1 MVPKGSFSNCLFCL
15 YFGWLFVNF
24 FNVLELLYLLSLS
37 QINGIGPVSGKTM
50 ISFCGSAEAV
60 FREKSRALEKIP
72 GIGKSGAAA
81 IKAASDRGRAEQE
94 MAFMEKN
101 GIQAISYTDP
111 DYPIRLKQVLDS
123 PLVLFIKGNADLN
136 HHRIAGIVGTRK
148 NTQDGSHITREI
160 VKGLKPH
167 DCHVISGLAHGI
179 DTVAHKACI
188 ENDIPTM
195 AVLAHGL
202 DMIYPLKNQQVA
214 EKMLDAGGA
223 IITEF
228 FSGTDLHP
236 DLFPRRNRI
245 VAGMCDALL
254 VVESMIK
261 GGSMITA
268 QIAHSYDRD
277 VFAVPGKPGDIMSEG
292 CNYLIKSLKAALCE
306 DANDIARGL
315 NWDTLEGSQPK
326 KQYQY
331 EMFLNLTP
339 EERLITE
346 QLSGRELHIDELM
359 LSTGLPAG
367 RLTLLLLELEM
378 KGLIRALPGKQYKM
392 SRPV

>member
-1 MVPKGSFSNCLFCL
+1 M
-15 YFGWLFVNF
+15 
-24 FNVLELLYLLSLS
+24 ELLYLLSLS
-37 QINGIGPVSGKTM
+37 QVQGIGPVSGKTM

-60 FREKSRALEKIP
+60 FREKKRVLEKIP

-81 IKAASDRGRAEQE
+81 IKAAHDHSRAEQE
-94 MAFMEKN
+94 MAFMDKN
-101 GIQAISYTDP
+101 GICAIGYNDP
-111 DYPIRLKQVLDS
+111 GYPIRLKQVLDS
-123 PLVLFIKGNADLN
+123 PLLLFVKGNTDLN
-136 HHRIAGIVGTRK
+136 HHRITGIVGTRK

-160 VKGLKPH
+160 VKGLKPY
-167 DCHVISGLAHGI
+167 DCHIISGLAHGI
-179 DTVAHKACI
+179 DTVAHKACL
-188 ENDIPTM
+188 ENDIPTLG
-195 AVLAHGL
+195 VLAHGL
-202 DMIYPLKNQQVA
+202 DMIYPLRNQQVA
-214 EKMLDAGGA
+214 EKMLEAGGA
-223 IITEF
+223 IISEF
-228 FSGTDLHP
+228 FSGTELHP

-245 VAGMCDALL
+245 VAGMCDALV

-277 VFAVPGKPGDIMSEG
+277 VFAVPGRPGDTMSEG
-292 CNYLIKSLKAALCE
+292 CNYLIKSLKAAMCE
-306 DANDIARGL
+306 DAGDIARGM
-315 NWDTLEGSQPK
+315 NWNTPDGNQPK

-346 QLSGRELHIDELM
+346 QLSGKELHIDELM

-378 KGLIRALPGKQYKM
+378 KGLIRAMPGKLFKM
-392 SRPV
+392 ARPV